1 VNLLTRLSPDPASV
15 RLDTWAIEPARPAI
29 TLTLRPRSRTAP
41 CPLCGRRSGRVHSR
55 YERTLADLPWGDHA
69 VLIRLQARRLFCD
82 NAGCERRI
90 FAERLSGIAAPW
102 ARRTARLATR
112 QTAIGLALG
121 GAAGARLSRALLVP
135 AARNTLLRLVRA
147 APAPPEVAPS
157 VLGVDDWA
165 LRKRHSYGTV
175 LIDLERRRPVALL
188 PDREAGTLA
197 RWLRDH
203 PGVAIVARDRAG
215 AYADGTRRGA
225 PGAVQVADRFHRRS
239 PTASTAGR
247 RPLPPLAE
255 PGGDAGDH
263 LHGARRQPAGGR
275 AGGASSGTGRPGHG
289 RPACAAAA
297 ARAKAAERRARRLAR
312 YRQVWRLHREGWP
325 GHAIARHLG
334 LGRSTVVRYLR
345 HETFPERKGRGDAG
359 RSLLDPWKPLL
370 LERWNAGRRDGRR
383 DGRRLFGE
391 LQGRGY
397 RGSYATLARYTQ
409 RLRQAQEGA
418 APRRPSRKRPSLPP
432 VVDPPGRP
440 LTPRTAAWLA
450 LRRPGRR
457 DPAGAERLARLRDRD
472 PKLAEAMDLAE
483 EFAALLRAREPERLD
498 PWLARARDGPLPAF
512 RGFAESL
519 ATDEAAVRAAATLPW
534 STGPVE
540 GQINR
545 LKTLKRQ
552 MYGRAKLDLLGQR
565 FLLAA

>member
-1 VNLLTRLSPDPASV
+1 VKLLTRLSPDPASV

-69 VLIRLQARRLFCD
+69 VALRLGVRRLFCD
-82 NAGCERRI
+82 NPRCERRI
-90 FAERLSGIAAPW
+90 FAERLPGVAAPW
-102 ARRTARLATR
+102 SRKTARLAGR

-147 APAPPEVAPS
+147 APSPPEATPA

-175 LIDLERRRPVALL
+175 LVDLERRRPVALL
-188 PDREAGTLA
+188 PDREAETLV
-197 RWLRDH
+197 RWLREH
-203 PGVAIVARDRAG
+203 PGVEIVARDRAG

-225 PGAVQVADRFHRRS
+225 PEAAQVADRFHLLQNLAEALETTFTAHAGDLRAVERARHREAVADGGPVPVAPPRS
-239 PTASTAGR
+239 PARAST
-247 RPLPPLAE
+247 L
-255 PGGDAGDH
+255 
-263 LHGARRQPAGGR
+263 
-275 AGGASSGTGRPGHG
+275 
-289 RPACAAAA
+289 
-297 ARAKAAERRARRLAR
+297 AAERRERRMAR

-359 RSLLDPWKPLL
+359 RSLLDPWKPAI
-370 LERWNAGRRDGRR
+370 LERWNAGRRDS
-383 DGRRLFGE
+383 RRLLGE
-391 LQGRGY
+391 LQGLGY

-418 APRRPSRKRPSLPP
+418 APRRPSRKRPPLPP
-432 VVDPPGRP
+432 VADAPKRP

-450 LRRPGRR
+450 LRRPERR
-457 DPAGAERLARLRDRD
+457 DPAGAGRLARLRDRD
-472 PKLAEAMDLAE
+472 PALAEAVGLAE
-483 EFAALLRAREPERLD
+483 EFAGLLRAREPERLD
-498 PWLARARDGPLPAF
+498 AWLTRARGGSLPAF
-512 RGFAESL
+512 RGFAARL
-519 ATDEAAVRAAATLPW
+519 GTDEAAVRAAATLPW
-534 STGPVE
+534 STGQVE

-545 LKTLKRQ
+545 LKMIKRQ
-552 MYGRAKLDLLGQR
+552 MYGRAKLDLLARR

>member
-1 VNLLTRLSPDPASV
+1 MNLLPRLLPDPASV

-29 TLTLRPRSRTAP
+29 TLTLRPRSRTAR

-69 VLIRLQARRLFCD
+69 VALRLRARRLFCD
-82 NAGCERRI
+82 NARCERRT
-90 FAERLSGIAAPW
+90 FAERLPGVANPW
-102 ARRTARLATR
+102 SRKTARLAGR
-112 QTAIGLALG
+112 LTALGLALG
-121 GAAGARLSRALLVP
+121 GSAGARLSRAPLVP
-135 AARNTLLRLVRA
+135 AARNTLLRLIRA
-147 APAPPEVAPS
+147 APPPPEVTPA

-175 LIDLERRRPVALL
+175 LVDLERRRPVALL

-197 RWLRDH
+197 AWLREH
-203 PGVAIVARDRAG
+203 PGVAVVARDRAG

-225 PGAVQVADRFHRRS
+225 PEAAQVVDRFH
-239 PTASTAGR
+239 
-247 RPLPPLAE
+247 LLQNLAE
-255 PGGDAGDH
+255 ALEATFAAHAEALRAVERARHHEAVADGGPVPVA
-263 LHGARRQPAGGR
+263 PP
-275 AGGASSGTGRPGHG
+275 RP
-289 RPACAAAA
+289 P
-297 ARAKAAERRARRLAR
+297 ARAATLAAERRERRVARH
-312 YRQVWRLHREGWP
+312 RQAWALHREGWS

-359 RSLLDPWKPLL
+359 RSLLEPWKPAI
-370 LERWNAGRRDGRR
+370 LERWNAGQR
-383 DGRRLFGE
+383 DGRRLFRE
-391 LQGRGY
+391 LQGLGY

-409 RLRQAQEGA
+409 RLRRAQEGT
-418 APRRPSRKRPSLPP
+418 APRRSSRKRPVLPP
-432 VVDPPGRP
+432 AVDAPGRP

-450 LRRPGRR
+450 LRRPERR
-457 DPAGAERLARLRDRD
+457 DPAGAGRLARLRERD
-472 PKLAEAMDLAE
+472 PGLAEAVDLAE
-483 EFAALLRAREPERLD
+483 EFAGMLRAREPERLE
-498 PWLARARDGPLPAF
+498 PWLARARGGPLPAF
-512 RGFAESL
+512 RGFAASL
-519 ATDEAAVRAAATLPW
+519 GTDEAAVRAAAALPW

-552 MYGRAKLDLLGQR
+552 MYGRAKLDLLGRR